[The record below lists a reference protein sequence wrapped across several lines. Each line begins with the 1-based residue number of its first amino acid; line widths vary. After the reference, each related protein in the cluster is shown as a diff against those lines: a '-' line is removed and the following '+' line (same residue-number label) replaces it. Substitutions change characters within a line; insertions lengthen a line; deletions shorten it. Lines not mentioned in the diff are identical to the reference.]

1 MLDGERTFT
10 YTVWVCMGSRLIIK
24 RSIPP
29 TGGKKYMNRAQYLK
43 IIEKEIHNI
52 NKKIDI
58 KILQGEEYRKEA
70 QAHKVL
76 LRKVRQHSHQSFFS
90 KLFRAIPQIAVF

>member
-1 MLDGERTFT
+1 
-10 YTVWVCMGSRLIIK
+10 
-24 RSIPP
+24 
-29 TGGKKYMNRAQYLK
+29 MNRVEYLK

-58 KILQGEEYRKEA
+58 KILQGVEYRKEA

-76 LRKVRQHSHQSFFS
+76 LHKVRQHSRSNFFS
-90 KLFRAIPQIAVF
+90 KLMQAIPQIAIF